1 MGRTFQL
8 HARSH
13 KVLAH
18 IITPGTGKEKSLM
31 TDEEKKL
38 WSTLDATVLQQI
50 YATISTDIFL
60 IVIEPDSK
68 AMAAWDRLRDIFQDN
83 QNSCV
88 VFLEHDFAHVKI
100 RDYPNATSY
109 CQRLKSLS
117 GKLKSVE
124 APTSKSRRVLQLVS
138 GLTQAYNYVGTQI
151 RQRKPLPSFTEARS
165 SLRLEEKALAEMLD
179 DSPSAMV
186 AASPREYDD
195 SSSYGDNPGHN
206 CSQNKKSTAVEV
218 VAQAQAVATPD
229 GGGGR
234 GSGNNQPTAPA

>member
-1 MGRTFQL
+1 
-8 HARSH
+8 
-13 KVLAH
+13 
-18 IITPGTGKEKSLM
+18 
-31 TDEEKKL
+31 
-38 WSTLDATVLQQI
+38 
-50 YATISTDIFL
+50 
-60 IVIEPDSK
+60 
-68 AMAAWDRLRDIFQDN
+68 MAAWDRLRDIFQDN

-117 GKLKSVE
+117 GKLKS
-124 APTSKSRRVLQLVS
+124 
-138 GLTQAYNYVGTQI
+138 
-151 RQRKPLPSFTEARS
+151 RKPLPSFTEARS